1 MISEGKD
8 NSILVS
14 GDRGAGKIE
23 TTKMLMRYLAH
34 LGRQWVE
41 GCTIG
46 FQIFLNEYMLGILS
60 KELSKNQGLC
70 PHWPLISQS
79 NPVLEAFGNAK
90 TIRNNNSRF
99 LLVFHGLLFNEDYL
113 YTFISFIA
121 IIHTTYIFL
130 NYAYVLGIF
139 VWTSHY
145 NVSFMS

>member
-14 GDRGAGKIE
+14 GDRGVGKIE

-79 NPVLEAFGNAK
+79 NPILEAFGNAK
-90 TIRNNNSRF
+90 IIRNNSRF
-99 LLVFHGLLFNEDYL
+99 LLVFHGLLFSMKTIFTLLFLSFQL
-113 YTFISFIA
+113 YILRI
-121 IIHTTYIFL
+121 YFL
-130 NYAYVLGIF
+130 IMHMF
-139 VWTSHY
+139 
-145 NVSFMS
+145 